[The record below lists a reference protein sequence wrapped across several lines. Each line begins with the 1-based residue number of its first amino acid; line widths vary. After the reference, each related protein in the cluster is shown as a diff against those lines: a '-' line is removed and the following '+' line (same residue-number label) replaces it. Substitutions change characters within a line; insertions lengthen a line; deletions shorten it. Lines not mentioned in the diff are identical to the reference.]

1 MNNVLEVK
9 QDDVELLKVMS
20 HPVRIQIV
28 SHLTKNGKT
37 NVTELVG
44 LLDLPT
50 INNFTAFNKI
60 KTNKIVQA
68 ERRGLEVYYCTVSN
82 KAEQNSKYCCKLIV
96 IIIESI
102 G

>member
-1 MNNVLEVK
+1 MNYVLEVN

-44 LLDLPT
+44 LLDLPQST
-50 INNFTAFNKI
+50 ISQHLTKL

-82 KAEQNSKYCCKLIV
+82 KANKIV
-96 IIIESI
+96 SI
-102 G
+102 VAS

>member
-44 LLDLPT
+44 LLDLPQST
-50 INNFTAFNKI
+50 ISQHLTKLKLTKLFKQKEEDWKYTIARLVI
-60 KTNKIVQA
+60 
-68 ERRGLEVYYCTVSN
+68 RRT
-82 KAEQNSKYCCKLIV
+82 K
-96 IIIESI
+96 
-102 G
+102 

>member
-44 LLDLPT
+44 LLDLPQST
-50 INNFTAFNKI
+50 ISQHLTKL
-60 KTNKIVQA
+60 KTTKIVQA

-82 KAEQNSKYCCKLIV
+82 KANKIV
-96 IIIESI
+96 SI
-102 G
+102 VAS